1 MKVKINVQDQFLNQL
16 RKERAK
22 IDVVFLNGSSV
33 TGTIKSFDNFS
44 IVIEADKFYLI
55 YKHAISN
62 ILIDKAVRLGF
73 YQQQERGEHRSDYR
87 SDPRDPRGDQGGK

>member
-22 IDVVFLNGSSV
+22 IDVVFLNGNTV

-44 IVIEADKFYLI
+44 VVIEADQFYLI
-55 YKHAISN
+55 YKHAIQH
-62 ILIDKAVRLGF
+62 ILIDKGVRLNL
-73 YQQQERGEHRSDYR
+73 YQQHDRGEP
-87 SDPRDPRGDQGGK
+87 PR

>member
-22 IDVVFLNGSSV
+22 VEVVFVNGNKV

-44 IVIEADKFYLI
+44 IVIEAEKFHLI
-55 YKHAISN
+55 YKHAIST
-62 ILIDKAVRLGF
+62 ILIDKSVRLNL
-73 YQQQERGEHRSDYR
+73 YQQPERGDA
-87 SDPRDPRGDQGGK
+87 PKA